1 MSNEVQKVVEV
12 INKELKTNLTVGNDE
27 ALDTKRIETGMP
39 ALDIMLGG
47 GVPRLAVTELFGL
60 QSSGKTYISQR
71 MIANAQKLGNT
82 CAFIDAEF
90 SYDPIWSA
98 NIGIDTENLIVSR
111 PQTGEIALDVV
122 LSLCEKKVDLI
133 VLDSIAALLPTAE
146 ANEGMEHQSIGL
158 QARLMNQFYRKLPR
172 SNTDTAIVMINQ
184 IRAGIGGYIVR
195 DALPGGKGQEFFSR
209 IMVRVRKGE
218 WIGTAKEPQ
227 GFFIEMKAEK
237 NKTSVPLLTSSV
249 PFYYTGVPN
258 PTYEMFMMAA
268 DLGIVTRSG
277 PQYSYTNRVTGEVT
291 KCIGREG
298 FLELLEGNEELQ
310 LCISDDLR
318 SNGNDD
324 S

>member
-1 MSNEVQKVVEV
+1 MSKDIQKIVEA
-12 INKELKTNLTVGNDE
+12 INKELKTNLTVGDDE

-39 ALDIMLGG
+39 ALDAMLGG

-71 MIANAQKLGNT
+71 MIANAQKLGNK

-98 NIGIDTENLIVSR
+98 NIGINTEDLIVSR
-111 PQTGEIALDVV
+111 PQTGENALDVL
-122 LSLCEKKVDLI
+122 LSLCEREVDLI

-146 ANEGMEHQSIGL
+146 AKEGMEHQSIGL
-158 QARLMNQFYRKLPR
+158 QARLMNQFYRKLPN
-172 SNTDTAIVMINQ
+172 SNVHTAIVMINQ
-184 IRAGIGGYIVR
+184 IRAGIGGYITR

-218 WIGTAKEPQ
+218 WIGDTKSPQ

-249 PFYYTGVPN
+249 PFYFTGMPN
-258 PTYEMFMMAA
+258 PTYEMFMVAS
-268 DLGIVTRSG
+268 DLGIITRSG
-277 PQYSYTNRVTGEVT
+277 PQYSYTNKVTGEIT

-298 FLELLEGNEELQ
+298 FLELLQENEELQ
-310 LCISDDLR
+310 KCISEDLR
-318 SNGNDD
+318 STE